1 MKQIWDLGRANPN
14 YRISI
19 ALQDLKD
26 RELTKLLQADGIY
39 GVAVVSKFFSEI
51 KDGVVVCMKLRCNI
65 YSIYH
70 SKVVCKND
78 LEGLIKVCC
87 HVFGLSME
95 IRDDQLGVEYKADN
109 TEDMVILMD
118 ALDTCGIDI
127 YGSFCPMDS
136 NLARQEEVYS
146 PDGDWLLRVPNV
158 PSYRVKD
165 GTRWMASYALDN
177 CTLLKKLE
185 LPYTFFESDLHMDY
199 AIERCNH
206 VIDVKKWHW
215 PYETEEDSEQ
225 LKQDIKNG
233 RKDEYGFIYSQDGKV
248 LLKAANADKYRIPE
262 GVEHIE
268 KNALIGCQ
276 INELDIP
283 YTMHLDE
290 NNHPIWGSE
299 EVMCN
304 FTIWDGPYNDIDN
317 MLDPDLSDID
327 DRCWDEHN
335 VAYSKS
341 GKRLLGCRW
350 GFDEEEYW
358 VKDGVTTICSYAFI
372 TSKKFLKLH
381 IPNTVRVIGPGIF
394 GDNDGV
400 IIIAKGPHP
409 CEPRML

>member
-26 RELTKLLQADGIY
+26 RELLKLLQADGIY

-51 KDGVVVCMKLRCNI
+51 KDGVVVCMKLRCNL
-65 YSIYH
+65 YSLYH
-70 SKVVCKND
+70 SKVVNIDD
-78 LEGLIKVCC
+78 LEGLIKVCN
-87 HVFGLSME
+87 HFYGLKMGLRE
-95 IRDDQLGVEYKADN
+95 DHLGVEYIADN
-109 TEDMVILMD
+109 TEDMVRLMD
-118 ALDTCGIDI
+118 ALDSCGIDI
-127 YGSFCPMDS
+127 YSSFYPIDA
-136 NLARQEEVYS
+136 NLADQEEIYS
-146 PDGDWLLRVPNV
+146 PNGELLLRIPNV
-158 PSYRVKD
+158 AYYRIKE
-165 GTRWMASYALDN
+165 GTRRMASNALGN

-185 LPYTFFESDLHMDY
+185 LPYTFSESELNMNY

-381 IPNTVRVIGPGIF
+381 IPNTVRVIGSGIF

>member
-1 MKQIWDLGRANPN
+1 MKQIWDLGRDNPN

-26 RELTKLLQADGIY
+26 REMIRLLQADGIY
-39 GVAVVSKFFSEI
+39 GVAVVSRFFSEI
-51 KDGVVVCMKLRCNI
+51 KDGVVECMKLRCNL
-65 YSIYH
+65 YSLYH

-78 LEGLIKVCC
+78 LEELVRVCN
-87 HVFGLSME
+87 HVFGLRME
-95 IRDDQLGVEYKADN
+95 IRDDHLGVEYKADN
-109 TEDMVILMD
+109 TEDMVTLMD

-136 NLARQEEVYS
+136 NLANQEEVYS
-146 PDGDWLLRVPNV
+146 PDGDWLIRVPNV
-158 PSYRVKD
+158 PCYRVKE

-185 LPYTFFESDLHMDY
+185 LPYTFFESEVHMDY

-215 PYETEEDSEQ
+215 PYLPEEDSEQ

-262 GVEHIE
+262 GVERIE
-268 KNALIGCQ
+268 KNAFIGCL

-283 YTMHLDE
+283 YTVRFDE
-290 NNHPIWGSE
+290 NKFPIWGSE

-304 FTIWDGPYNDIDN
+304 FTLWDGPYNEIDN
-317 MLDPDLSDID
+317 MLDPDLSEID

-358 VKDGVTTICSYAFI
+358 VKNGVTTICSYAFI
-372 TSKKFLKLH
+372 TCKKFLKLH
-381 IPNTVRVIGPGIF
+381 IPNTVKVIGASIF

-400 IIIAKGPHP
+400 IIIGNE
-409 CEPRML
+409 C

>member
-1 MKQIWDLGRANPN
+1 MKQIWDLGRDNPN

-39 GVAVVSKFFSEI
+39 GIAVVSRFYSEI
-51 KDGVVVCMKLRCNI
+51 KDGVVECMKLRCNL
-65 YSIYH
+65 YSLNH
-70 SKVVCKND
+70 SKVVNIND
-78 LEGLIKVCC
+78 LEGLKKVCS
-87 HVFGLSME
+87 HVFGLSMGLRE
-95 IRDDQLGVEYKADN
+95 DHLGVEYIADN
-109 TEDMVILMD
+109 SEDMVRLMD
-118 ALDTCGIDI
+118 SIDSCGIDI
-127 YGSFCPMDS
+127 YSSFYPMDA
-136 NLARQEEVYS
+136 NFADQEEIYS
-146 PDGDWLLRVPNV
+146 PDGEWLLRIPNV
-158 PSYRVKD
+158 SCYRIKE
-165 GTRWMASYALDN
+165 GTRWMASNALEN

-185 LPYTFFESDLHMDY
+185 LPYTFYESDLNMNY
-199 AIERCNH
+199 ALERCNH

-215 PYETEEDSEQ
+215 PYEREEDSEQ
-225 LKQDIKNG
+225 LKQNIKNG
-233 RKDEYGFIYSQDGKV
+233 RNDEYGFIYSQDGKV

-268 KNALIGCQ
+268 KNAFIGCQ
-276 INELDIP
+276 INDLDIP

-317 MLDPDLSDID
+317 MLDPDLSEED
-327 DRCWDEHN
+327 DRIWDEHN

-381 IPNTVRVIGPGIF
+381 IPNTVRVIGSSIF
-394 GDNDGV
+394 SDNDGV
-400 IIIAKGPHP
+400 IIINDING
-409 CEPRML
+409 

>member
-26 RELTKLLQADGIY
+26 RELLKLLQADGIY

-51 KDGVVVCMKLRCNI
+51 KDGVVVCMKLRCNL
-65 YSIYH
+65 YSLYH
-70 SKVVCKND
+70 SKVVNIDD
-78 LEGLIKVCC
+78 LEGLIKVCN
-87 HVFGLSME
+87 HFYGLKMGLRE
-95 IRDDQLGVEYKADN
+95 DHLGVEYIADN
-109 TEDMVILMD
+109 TEDMVRLMD
-118 ALDTCGIDI
+118 ALDSCGIDI
-127 YGSFCPMDS
+127 YSSFYPIDA
-136 NLARQEEVYS
+136 NLADQEEIYS
-146 PDGDWLLRVPNV
+146 PNGELLLRIPNV
-158 PSYRVKD
+158 AYYRIKE
-165 GTRWMASYALDN
+165 GTRRMASNALGN

-185 LPYTFFESDLHMDY
+185 LPYTFSESELNMNY

-262 GVEHIE
+262 GVERIE

-327 DRCWDEHN
+327 DRCWDEHQ

-409 CEPRML
+409 CDPRML